1 MSNESKSKLN
11 IALFAFNNAATN
23 CYMILLNIASYYTFG
38 KAGMIMSILLNIITV
53 MRILDGITDPF
64 IGTLIDKTETRFGK
78 YRPFMLIGQLTM
90 LGSVLI
96 LYTLVNKISIKPL
109 AYLAF
114 IFVYAVY
121 VLGYTC
127 QTATTKAGQTILT
140 HNPKI
145 RPLMALFDTIYST
158 IIFTSFGV
166 ILPLLAKRYG
176 DLANQNVFN
185 MMMLIYMPLSLL
197 FTVLAVIGIKDHD
210 NSIYFLKN
218 KEKIKFSD
226 FIGVLRHNK
235 PLRLLIFSAASD
247 KLAQT
252 VSGHTLLTTLLF
264 SVILNNYTLSSY
276 LSIGVSI
283 ATILV
288 IFLTTKI
295 ASSKGQRKAFVFSS
309 AFALA
314 SALFLTIVMLIIN
327 PKGARLSALSFKGI
341 IFSISFILMRAG
353 MTLAQGMVIPMIA
366 DCSDYEAYKYNKS
379 IPGLIGTLFSF
390 VDKLVSSLGTSI
402 LSIMLLFAIGNESLD
417 VTTSYQASL
426 FVVFLI
432 GGELFPIVGFI
443 INLILMRNYELTKN
457 KMLEI
462 SQALKKRLEEKN

>member
-210 NSIYFLKN
+210 NSKYFLKN

-226 FIGVLRHNK
+226 FIDVLRHNK

-327 PKGARLSALSFKGI
+327 PKGARLSAISFKGI

-353 MTLAQGMVIPMIA
+353 MTLAK
-366 DCSDYEAYKYNKS
+366 EW
-379 IPGLIGTLFSF
+379 
-390 VDKLVSSLGTSI
+390 
-402 LSIMLLFAIGNESLD
+402 
-417 VTTSYQASL
+417 
-426 FVVFLI
+426 
-432 GGELFPIVGFI
+432 
-443 INLILMRNYELTKN
+443 
-457 KMLEI
+457 
-462 SQALKKRLEEKN
+462 